1 MIFVRRVKL
10 LVIIG
15 GTLNLI
21 GCASIQTALEHKD
34 LEVGS
39 QQSETIFLD
48 EVSNRQKTVHVSIKN
63 TSDKE
68 ISITPRVIKAI
79 KAHGY
84 KVVRNPNQA
93 HYLLQ
98 ANILKVDKMNKAAS
112 QSALGGGYGSALSGV
127 VSGVSLASLS
137 SNSTNTY
144 AGAGLVGGLVSLA
157 ADSLIKNVNFTMI
170 TDIQISERVNNLIK
184 EKINTNLSNG
194 SSTKT
199 VQDSSHNTNLQRYR
213 TRVVSNAGKVNLKFT
228 DARPVLEKSLSKV
241 ISGIF

>member
-1 MIFVRRVKL
+1 MIKIKTIG
-10 LVIIG
+10 LVLMTANIMG
-15 GTLNLI
+15 LTGCSSMSTLI
-21 GCASIQTALEHKD
+21 EHKD
-34 LEVGS
+34 LAVTS

-48 EVSNRQKTVHVSIKN
+48 DVSQKDKNVHVSIKN

-98 ANILKVDKMNKAAS
+98 ANILSVGKMNKSAS
-112 QSALGGGYGSALSGV
+112 QSALGGGYGSALTGA
-127 VSGVSLASLS
+127 VSAAGLAALS
-137 SNSTNTY
+137 SNSTNTLV
-144 AGAGLVGGLVSLA
+144 GAGVVGGLVSMA

-170 TDIQISERVNNLIK
+170 TDIQISERVGHLVN
-184 EKINTNLSNG
+184 EKTRSNLSNG

-199 VQDSSHNTNLQRYR
+199 FQDSSRKSNLQRYR
-213 TRVVSNAGKVNLKFT
+213 TRVVSNADKVNLKFA
-228 DARPVLEKSLSKV
+228 DARPALEQSLAKV